1 MLFSCNSFQLD
12 IKSATRF
19 GRMLIIDNR
28 VADIYIKLKS
38 IYNLLCFRPFG
49 LRGIY
54 CSDVF
59 IVNFE
64 ANFVHG
70 STVYVVDLISHI
82 ILMIFLSTSWELFLA
97 RTVIDSQNFLPP
109 KLRRFFHYE

>member
-1 MLFSCNSFQLD
+1 MLFSCNTFQLD

-38 IYNLLCFRPFG
+38 KYNFLCFGPFG

-64 ANFVHG
+64 ANFVMVLL
-70 STVYVVDLISHI
+70 SVVDLISHI